1 MFYTDGCSYMK
12 SVQFCQLCHVIMRCD
27 RLNYHPLPCDRLN
40 WNMLL
45 NQWEDRKFTW
55 NIIKTIILIIVIR
68 AIRGSDDVI
77 VWITSAYVSGLYHLY
92 YWWSRILSFR
102 IGVVYSIQ
110 NVVKFVNCEWLVVF
124 PWYSRPFRHKN
135 GDRKL

>member
-1 MFYTDGCSYMK
+1 MK
-12 SVQFCQLCHVIMRCD
+12 SEQFCQLCHVIMPCD